1 MNFATHVKTI
11 ADKADE
17 LSALSQI
24 LPNVDGPK
32 ASKRK
37 LLCSLSTMKKGKL
50 QIADDASAL
59 RISSAYGTISNVAA
73 TVRARIT
80 PIDIKVQERTAVFN
94 KQMTKTE
101 AREISM
107 EKWQTRWNK
116 EVNGTWTKKLITNI
130 KPWVLRGYGETNHTS
145 SKGPGMCNRWT
156 KYRICA
162 ENQMGKE
169 LRVENLIETMLDNE
183 QY

>member
-1 MNFATHVKTI
+1 
-11 ADKADE
+11 
-17 LSALSQI
+17 
-24 LPNVDGPK
+24 
-32 ASKRK
+32 
-37 LLCSLSTMKKGKL
+37 MKKGKL

-145 SKGPGMCNRWT
+145 SKGPGMFW
-156 KYRICA
+156 K
-162 ENQMGKE
+162 
-169 LRVENLIETMLDNE
+169 LP
-183 QY
+183 